1 MREFT
6 WQFDY
11 SFSLEMRI
19 EGRAAWISFSGE
31 LDALTAKNL
40 QLRAPIP
47 LDQLDQLVLD
57 LTALEYVDVT
67 GVREIR
73 RMKAVLDES
82 GGRVEIKGA
91 NADVQHL
98 LDMFAGNGARGAP
111 AVSPAPR

>member
-1 MREFT
+1 MREFI

-11 SFSLEMRI
+11 SFSLEMHI
-19 EGRAAWISFSGE
+19 EGRTARIAFSGE

-47 LDQLDQLVLD
+47 LDHLDRLVLD

-73 RMKAVLDES
+73 RMKAVVDDC
-82 GGRVEIKGA
+82 GGRVEINGA

-98 LDMFAGNGARGAP
+98 LDMFAGNGARGPQA
-111 AVSPAPR
+111 ALG